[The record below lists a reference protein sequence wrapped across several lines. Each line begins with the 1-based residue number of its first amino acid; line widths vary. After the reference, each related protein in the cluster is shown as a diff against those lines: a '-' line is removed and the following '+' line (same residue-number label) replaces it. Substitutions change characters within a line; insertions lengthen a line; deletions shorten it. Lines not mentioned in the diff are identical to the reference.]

1 MNWEIVG
8 YLGIFFAVV
17 YRIPQIVK
25 LYKTKEGGAIS
36 KTSFV
41 IQNLAYVSFIVYL
54 FSKDEKDYILISY
67 EFMGIFQN
75 CLILGLKMRYKRL
88 SRFPRVTRNA
98 ADIIPVQQV

>member
-54 FSKDEKDYILISY
+54 FSKDEK
-67 EFMGIFQN
+67 
-75 CLILGLKMRYKRL
+75 
-88 SRFPRVTRNA
+88 VTNS
-98 ADIIPVQQV
+98 